1 LCGPGLKFYLII
13 KNNTVMKKVI
23 MLMAISLMVVSVLSA
38 QEKYFTKTGKIN
50 FKSKAT
56 LENIEALNK
65 SVTAV
70 LDTKTGNLQ
79 FAVLMKGF
87 EFEKALM
94 QEHFNENYVE
104 SHKYPKAEFKGAIAN
119 NGEINYTKD
128 GTYKAKVKGQLTIHG
143 ETKEV
148 ETDGTIQ
155 VKGGKLMTDAVFG
168 VALAD
173 YKIEIPKIVKDN
185 IAKIVSIE
193 VDCTLDP
200 LK

>member
-1 LCGPGLKFYLII
+1 
-13 KNNTVMKKVI
+13 MKKI
-23 MLMAISLMVVSVLSA
+23 VLLITIGFLVTSTISA
-38 QEKYFTKTGKIN
+38 QDKYFTKTGKIN
-50 FKSKAT
+50 FSSKAS

-70 LDTKTGNLQ
+70 LDTKSGNLQ

-94 QEHFNENYVE
+94 QEHFNENYME
-104 SHKYPKAEFKGAIAN
+104 SHKYPKAEFKGSVVN
-119 NGEINYTKD
+119 NAEINYTKD

-143 ETKEV
+143 ETKTV
-148 ETDGTIQ
+148 ETEGQIQ
-155 VKGGKLMTDAVFG
+155 VKGGKVLADAVFG

-173 YKIEIPKIVKDN
+173 YKIEIPNVVKNN
-185 IAKIVSIE
+185 IAKTVNIE

>member
-1 LCGPGLKFYLII
+1 
-13 KNNTVMKKVI
+13 MKKTI
-23 MLMAISLMVVSVLSA
+23 LMLSIGLLIGSAITA
-38 QEKYFTKTGKIN
+38 QEKFFTKTGKIN
-50 FKSKAT
+50 FVSKAP

-79 FAVLMKGF
+79 FAVLIKGF

-94 QEHFNENYVE
+94 QEHFNENYLE
-104 SHKYPKAEFKGAIAN
+104 SHKYPKAEFKGAIIN
-119 NGEINYTKD
+119 NGDISYSKD
-128 GTYKAKVKGQLTIHG
+128 GAYTAKVKGQLTIHG
-143 ETKEV
+143 ETNPV
-148 ETDGTIQ
+148 ETEGTI
-155 VKGGKLMTDAVFG
+155 KIKSGKILADAAFA

-173 YKIEIPKIVKDN
+173 YKVEIPNLVKNN
-185 IAKIVSIE
+185 ISKTVSID